1 MVGLLGGACRA
12 TVEGFAGLTNSD
24 SRKDAY
30 VEFASALIAYLVA
43 IVIMAFV
50 GKWLWNYAVVDLIS
64 VARPAKSIWQ
74 LVALMLLISLLLPAS

>member
-1 MVGLLGGACRA
+1 MVGLLAGACKA
-12 TVEGFAGLTNSD
+12 SVEGFAGLTDSD
-24 SRKDAY
+24 SRKNAY
-30 VEFASALIAYLVA
+30 VDFASAVIAYLVA

-74 LVALMLLISLLLPAS
+74 LVALMLLISLLLPTS